1 MYISKIEISNI
12 RCFKNLEID
21 LEKNGKP
28 INWTTIL
35 GDNSTGK
42 TTLLRSVAIGLCDE
56 SSAAGLLKE
65 TEQGFVRSKAKNA
78 TIKIYL
84 KKNEKDKIKIIETKI
99 KKTRYKK
106 NNYENLRHNEETTNF
121 EEWDDLFVCAY
132 GIGRGSAGTG
142 DISGYSAISAVYN
155 LFNYSEGLQNPELV
169 FYRLRTER
177 KKSEAIKSLVHILD
191 LGEGERIYF
200 EKDGVKVRGNWNS
213 KIPLRDLADGYR
225 STFQWVMDF
234 IGWAVSFKP
243 KVSRSSSIKGILLI
257 DGLEEHLHPIW
268 QRTIVSKL
276 NKIFPNI
283 QFIITTHSPLIASST
298 VDLKNS
304 QVISLE
310 LKSHN
315 IVRSKKINAEQL
327 KGKRVDQVLRS
338 DAFDLP
344 ATMSMG
350 SISDVTK
357 YSQLR
362 FKKNPTKE
370 EHKELQKLRKRFKEN
385 VSFGDTEY
393 ESKVRMAITETLK
406 KMIKSKD
413 SPLYNLELNKQ
424 LKEIFK

>member
-1 MYISKIEISNI
+1 MYIYKIEITNI
-12 RCFKNLEID
+12 RCFRKLEID

-42 TTLLRSVAIGLCDE
+42 TTLLRSIAIGLCDE

-65 TEQGFVRSKAKNA
+65 TEQGFIRSKANEA
-78 TIKIYL
+78 IIKIYL
-84 KKNEKDKIKIIETKI
+84 KKNEKDKIKTIETII
-99 KKTRYKK
+99 KKTKYKK
-106 NNYENLRHNEETTNF
+106 NNYENLRHSEKNTNF
-121 EEWDDLFVCAY
+121 KEWDDLFVSAY

-155 LFNYSEGLQNPELV
+155 LFNYSEGMQNPELV
-169 FYRLRTER
+169 FYRLRTESR
-177 KKSEAIKSLVHILD
+177 KKEAIRSLVHILD
-191 LGEGERIYF
+191 LGDGERIYF
-200 EKDGVKVRGNWNS
+200 EKDGVKVKGNWNS

-257 DGLEEHLHPIW
+257 DGLEEHLHPLW
-268 QRTIVSKL
+268 QRTIVSRL

-298 VDLKNS
+298 ADLKNS
-304 QVISLE
+304 QIINLE

-315 IVRSKKINAEQL
+315 IVKSKKISSENL
-327 KGKRVDQVLRS
+327 KGKRVDQILRS

-344 ATMSMG
+344 ATMSPG
-350 SISDVTK
+350 SVSDITK
-357 YSQLR
+357 YSLLR
-362 FKKNPTKE
+362 SKKNPSFEEQKE
-370 EHKELQKLRKRFKEN
+370 IKKLRKRFKSN
-385 VSFGDTEY
+385 FTYGDTNY
-393 ESKVRMAITETLK
+393 ESIVRKAITETLK
-406 KMIKSKD
+406 KIIKDK
-413 SPLYNLELNKQ
+413 PPEVFNLELNRQ
-424 LKEIFK
+424 LKEIFN